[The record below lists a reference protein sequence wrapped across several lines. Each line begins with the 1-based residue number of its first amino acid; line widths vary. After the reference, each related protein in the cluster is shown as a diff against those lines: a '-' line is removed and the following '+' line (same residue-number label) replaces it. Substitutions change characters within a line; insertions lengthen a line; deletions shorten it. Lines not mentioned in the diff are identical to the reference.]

1 MEIKN
6 PFGSNANDFD
16 GRLVR
21 EGLSYSLQL
30 LFILCVWQ
38 TPGVRRRSKRLPWE
52 APTGCFRLLP
62 VSVKSSWSQVI
73 SLTDAMGRKIFQ
85 GVCKH
90 GCSIAGV

>member
-38 TPGVRRRSKRLPWE
+38 TPGVRRRLR
-52 APTGCFRLLP
+52 
-62 VSVKSSWSQVI
+62 SVP
-73 SLTDAMGRKIFQ
+73 
-85 GVCKH
+85 
-90 GCSIAGV
+90 